1 MKILAIDPG
10 LARTGWAVL
19 EKVSHSTATDGI
31 IMKDCGC
38 IITKSSMPLP
48 ERLLILYSSLEGII
62 KKEMPDTL
70 CLEKQYL
77 YQNAQSVLS
86 TSEARGV
93 IILLAAKK
101 GISVQEYNPKS
112 VKVAITGYGGA
123 DKNQVREMVKR
134 LLNIKTLPV
143 IKDVSDAIA
152 VGLCHLN
159 SIRL

>member
-19 EKVSHSTATDGI
+19 EKGGDGVGTGDI
-31 IMKDCGC
+31 SMKDCGC
-38 IITKSSMPLP
+38 IITKPSMPLP
-48 ERLLILYSSLEGII
+48 ERLLVLYSSLEGII
-62 KKEMPDTL
+62 NKDMPDTV

-77 YQNAQSVLS
+77 YQRAQSVLS

-101 GISVQEYNPKS
+101 GVGVQEYNPKS
-112 VKVAITGYGGA
+112 IKLAITGYGGA

-134 LLNIKTLPV
+134 LLNIKTLPPL
-143 IKDVSDAIA
+143 KDVSDAIA